1 MPLLVVG
8 AAVLVG
14 AGMWLPAHRASPFW
28 GRAAEILDLA
38 LVISLIPLALGVTG
52 LFGYVRGLSG

>member
-1 MPLLVVG
+1 MS
-8 AAVLVG
+8 
-14 AGMWLPAHRASPFW
+14 WLNAMDVRSRASTPVTSRTPRAGL